1 MFWSSKPT
9 MSGPTDN
16 PENEIPPLLPPKD
29 IKPSRS
35 PTRPGTSGTE
45 LNLRTNLKKA
55 QTSYQR
61 AQRAEQAYRAKRQA
75 RNARKDISAAKE
87 HLELARGQMGGV
99 GKSLKLSV
107 VYGWKAVKAGP
118 AVWRE
123 KREGMREG
131 ERKKMEKAEL
141 KKRELEEKVEKARK
155 EAEEKKRDDEDGE
168 DAGEGPA
175 PKDDDEAD
183 SVAA

>member
-1 MFWSSKPT
+1 

-123 KREGMREG
+123 KREGMREEG